1 MNREKSRTY
10 QKLGEDKL
18 QEMFEVYLHKPTVSH
33 VAGVCG
39 VAERTVRLW
48 KNRGKWD
55 ERRNKVLSQAEK
67 NTNGRLADL
76 VSQHLTICARTR
88 EILYDQF
95 LALDRKAEVVSETPS
110 RLAKSLIEIMRFER
124 LLHSQNDHGV
134 QVRGEFT
141 ERVDAIMDAGGER
154 AEKLRNMFAQ
164 LTDLVIED

>member
-1 MNREKSRTY
+1 MVQRTY

-18 QEMFEVYLHKPTVSH
+18 QEMFEAYLHKPTVNH
-33 VAGVCG
+33 VASVCG

-67 NTNGRLADL
+67 NTNKHLADI
-76 VSQHLTICARTR
+76 VSKHIAICARTR

-95 LALDRKAEVVSETPS
+95 LALDNKIEVVSETPS
-110 RLAKSLIEIMRFER
+110 RLAKSLIEIMKFER
-124 LLHSQNDHGV
+124 LLYSQNDCGT
-134 QVRGEFT
+134 QVKSELA
-141 ERVDAIMDAGGER
+141 ERIDTIMDAGGEK

-164 LTDLVIED
+164 FADIIVED